1 MLKNMTAKNKI
12 IASFLAF
19 FLVSSMLCVGCN
31 NRQKKAATTPQQSG
45 IQKIVVTDSLERQ
58 IEIPDKI
65 ERIVVTYPTG
75 GHIVCALG
83 EQDKLVGIDT
93 PSINNA
99 FFNAIKPGFSS
110 LPSPGSPGGVNV
122 EELIALNPD
131 LVIVAGRNKEI
142 VKNLEQHG
150 LRVFGIVAE
159 DLEELKDSMENL
171 GKALGREDRAAQF
184 IKYYDETIEMVRK
197 KTKNLQPEKKPGVYL
212 VGSGGLL
219 STCSEEMYQHFLIG
233 LAGGRNVA
241 ANEEGESTPGHGWF
255 KISPEQLIKWNPD
268 IIVVTQYAPGISPEQ
283 ILADERFQGL
293 NAVKNKQVF
302 WFPSKLNSWDNP
314 TPQAAL
320 GIKWLAKKIHPDK
333 FQNIN
338 IEKETDD
345 FFMMFYG
352 KTFTDLGGSL

>member
-1 MLKNMTAKNKI
+1 MLRNIINKTKVIIFFLILSLVLSTLCIGCSNKQKAGTASQQAEEQKI
-12 IASFLAF
+12 I
-19 FLVSSMLCVGCN
+19 
-31 NRQKKAATTPQQSG
+31 
-45 IQKIVVTDSLERQ
+45 VTDSLGRQ

-65 ERIVVTYPTG
+65 ERIVMIYPIG
-75 GHIVCALG
+75 GYMVFMLG

-93 PSINNA
+93 RSMNSALLNA
-99 FFNAIKPGFSS
+99 LKPGFSS
-110 LPSPGSPGGVNV
+110 LPSPGGPGGTNV
-122 EELIALNPD
+122 EELIALKPD
-131 LVIVAGRNKEI
+131 LVISSGTNEKYIET
-142 VKNLEQHG
+142 LEKRG
-150 LRVFGIVAE
+150 LRVFSVVAE
-159 DLEELKDSMENL
+159 NLEQLKDSMKNL
-171 GKALGREDRAAQF
+171 GKALGKEDKAAQF
-184 IKYYDETIEMVRK
+184 IEYYDKTIEMLQKR
-197 KTKNLQPEKKPGVYL
+197 TKNLQPEERPGVYL
-212 VGSGGLL
+212 VGRDGLL
-219 STCSEEMYQHFLIG
+219 STCSENMYQHFIID
-233 LAGGRNVA
+233 LAGGKNVA
-241 ANEEGESTPGHGWF
+241 ADRDGATPGQGWL

-268 IIVVTQYAPGISPEQ
+268 LIVVAQYASGITPEQ
-283 ILADERFQGL
+283 ILTDERLQGI